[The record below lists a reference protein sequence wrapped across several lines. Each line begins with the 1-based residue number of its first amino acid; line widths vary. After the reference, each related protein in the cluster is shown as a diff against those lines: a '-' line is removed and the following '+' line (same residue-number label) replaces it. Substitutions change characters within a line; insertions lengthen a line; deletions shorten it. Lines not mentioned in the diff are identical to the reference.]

1 MIVFWKSVKI
11 LMDVLLV
18 IVKDCE
24 FLGCVVFLKNIC
36 KSYNCGFGIVY
47 FGDMGDVKDKV
58 NVFLLR
64 CFEGVVGLGVV
75 FSKVKMVILIL

>member
-11 LMDVLLV
+11 LIDVLLV

-24 FLGCVVFLKNIC
+24 FLGCFVFMKNRC
-36 KSYNCGFGIVY
+36 KSYNCGFGFVY
-47 FGDMGDVKDKV
+47 FGDMGDKV

-75 FSKVKMVILIL
+75 FSKVKMVVLIL